1 MNWFTLWLMWLSKT
15 SSFWEVVLQQQT
27 AAPKE
32 PEPRGSPKTAPP
44 RPDAAPKRQ
53 EAAPPSLWITPA
65 AQHKAPPQQAM
76 SSPPREPASLRQAVA
91 PAPQEIAPKRR
102 ETAPPSPEVI
112 PPPPEVAPASQQTVG
127 KHREFAQTPPEQ
139 PKVPQPRP
147 EVSPQAT
154 TLPPQAKAPHPPET
168 APPPQAM
175 APAPSG
181 VTPSALEE
189 IARKLEEIAQ
199 KREKVASSQPEP
211 PLEEIAPR
219 LEEIAPRLEEIAPP
233 LEEIALPLEEIA
245 PKLHEQ
251 MPPPR
256 ETASNPQEAAS
267 ERQTFAQEGTG
278 EGSMMWRKRP
288 MIYEIPTWVWLNEM
302 RARHGAGV
310 TLGTIPAAEWDA
322 LAELDIDAVWL
333 MGVWERSPAGIAV
346 SNANSE
352 QQGEFQRALPDYT
365 PADNVGS
372 AYCVRD
378 YVVAEHLGGP
388 AALAQA
394 RAALNARGLRLIL
407 DFVPNHVAI
416 DHPWASHHPDYFVRG
431 TSEDLA
437 RAPSEFVS
445 VSGNVLANGRDP
457 YFAPWRDVLQLNA
470 FHTQLRAAAV
480 ATVSS
485 IAAQCDGLRC
495 DMAMLLLNDIFQRTW
510 GDRAGEK
517 PATEYWQDVI
527 PAVKAKY
534 PNTLFI
540 AEVYWDLEY
549 EMMQKG
555 FDYCYDK
562 RLYDRL
568 VGDNAESI
576 RAHLTA
582 GLDYQDRLVRFIE
595 NHDEPR
601 AAATFYGAKERAA
614 AIVMATTPGA
624 KLVYDGQLEG
634 RQVKLPV
641 FLARR
646 RPETPDNELALFY
659 RSLLT
664 ALHADLFHEGEWHL
678 CERSGWPNNGSFH
691 DIVAWTWRYRDH
703 RTLIVVNL
711 SAHRAQAMVHLPWDD
726 LRGQTWRL
734 VETLAWECYVRDGDD
749 LANAGLFV
757 DLDAWGFHFLKF
769 E

>member
-1 MNWFTLWLMWLSKT
+1 MIAPLQAKVIPAQ
-15 SSFWEVVLQQQT
+15 EV
-27 AAPKE
+27 APIGE
-32 PEPRGSPKTAPP
+32 TV
-44 RPDAAPKRQ
+44 
-53 EAAPPSLWITPA
+53 
-65 AQHKAPPQQAM
+65 
-76 SSPPREPASLRQAVA
+76 ASASQAVA
-91 PAPQEIAPKRR
+91 EKTQAER
-102 ETAPPSPEVI
+102 
-112 PPPPEVAPASQQTVG
+112 
-127 KHREFAQTPPEQ
+127 TP
-139 PKVPQPRP
+139 
-147 EVSPQAT
+147 
-154 TLPPQAKAPHPPET
+154 LPLQ
-168 APPPQAM
+168 
-175 APAPSG
+175 
-181 VTPSALEE
+181 E
-189 IARKLEEIAQ
+189 IARKLQELASQ
-199 KREKVASSQPEP
+199 REAAAPSP
-211 PLEEIAPR
+211 PPPQQETPPPPREIAPR
-219 LEEIAPRLEEIAPP
+219 HLR
-233 LEEIALPLEEIA
+233 
-245 PKLHEQ
+245 
-251 MPPPR
+251 
-256 ETASNPQEAAS
+256 EAAS
-267 ERQTFAQEGTG
+267 APREIASKQQETTAIEPPTPAREETG
-278 EGSMMWRKRP
+278 EGSMTWRKRP
-288 MIYEIPTWVWLNEM
+288 TIYEIPTWVWLNEM
-302 RARHGAGV
+302 RVKHGADI

-322 LAELDIDAVWL
+322 LAALDIDAVWL

-346 SNANSE
+346 ANANAE
-352 QQGEFQRALPDYT
+352 QQDEFRRLLPDYT

-388 AALAQA
+388 EALAQA

-416 DHPWASHHPDYFVRG
+416 DHPWAALYPDYFIRG
-431 TSEDLA
+431 THDDLA
-437 RAPSEFVS
+437 RAPTEFVE
-445 VSGNVLANGRDP
+445 VKGEILANGRDP

-470 FHTQLRAAAV
+470 YHTQLRAAV
-480 ATVSS
+480 IETVTS
-485 IAAQCDGLRC
+485 IAAQCDGMRC
-495 DMAMLLLNDIFQRTW
+495 DMAMLLLNDIFHRTW
-510 GDRAGEK
+510 GDRAGER

-527 PAVKAKY
+527 PAVKGKY

-568 VGDNAESI
+568 VSDNAESI

-582 GLDYQDRLVRFIE
+582 GLDYQDRLLRFIE

-601 AAATFYGAKERAA
+601 AAVTFYAAKERAA

-624 KLVYDGQLEG
+624 KLIYDGQLEG

-646 RPETPDNELALFY
+646 RPETANNELALFY
-659 RSLLT
+659 RGLLT
-664 ALHADLFHEGEWHL
+664 AIHDDLFHEGEWTL
-678 CERSGWPNNGSFH
+678 CDRGGWPDNQSFH
-691 DIVAWTWRYRDH
+691 DIVAWTWRDHDH

-711 SAHRAQAMVHLPWDD
+711 SAHRSQAMVHLPWDD

-734 VETLAWECYVRDGDD
+734 VETLAWECYVRDGED